1 MDVEIIEREPM
12 RLAGVSYYGPMTGE
26 GWSKDN
32 PIGQLWTRFVEF
44 WNAKVG
50 LLEGRMVNKDIHYEV
65 HIWNQVQFDE
75 SGVFRT
81 FVGVEVES
89 LDDLPLELEGK
100 YLPATKY
107 AKVTARGEEIKTWE
121 SQWTEVLPP
130 DKYKL
135 AKYDGMEYL
144 IQCYDERF
152 KGLENIPESEMDI
165 LVPLEK

>member
-1 MDVEIIEREPM
+1 MDVEIIERKPM
-12 RLAGVSYYGPMTGE
+12 KLAGVSYYGPMTGE

-44 WNAKVG
+44 WNARAG
-50 LLEGRMVNKDIHYEV
+50 LLEGRMVDRDTHYEV
-65 HIWNQVQFDE
+65 HIWNQEVFDE
-75 SGVFRT
+75 TGVFRT

-89 LDDLPLELEGK
+89 LDGLPLELEGK
-100 YLPATKY
+100 CLPATRY

-121 SQWTEVLPP
+121 SRWTEVLPP
-130 DKYKL
+130 EKNKL
-135 AKYDGMEYL
+135 AKYDGLEYL

-165 LVPLEK
+165 LVPLED